1 MEKENSKH
9 KGKKKKKQRKG
20 NKMTQS
26 KTYSTKIQKKC
37 KWAKRLEIE
46 KMSLSLE
53 EPRLE
58 INDKFSSC

>member
-1 MEKENSKH
+1 
-9 KGKKKKKQRKG
+9 
-20 NKMTQS
+20 MTQS